1 MLSNIR
7 SCAAPL
13 AVAAFLVIA
22 NGLSGTAFAMELSSR
37 GITGTRLGAL
47 LAASHLGMLLGAA
60 AAAWLGGRLP
70 AKTLAFVGILASSL
84 ASLSLANSPDSL
96 WFVIRIIQGGGAI
109 WVFVAC
115 ESWLGAKPGHVRP
128 FGFALYMLV
137 NQVGLA
143 LGQLGVDPSSHGFS
157 SALILSAAI
166 YAAAIIFLP
175 RRNEAVQGPASV
187 TALPRVRLVSLRTLA
202 AAVASGVFVGTVLST
217 GPLFVAHSGHS
228 HVAGSFIACVVLAG
242 VLLQLPLARLC
253 GPYGNDCLTQWTAA
267 ALVFVGL
274 AAALATP
281 HSTLS
286 LHLVGAAMGA
296 FGFLL
301 YPLAAGRALAD
312 ALPHERQ
319 ATSGQLLLAYGAGA
333 TCAPSLVILF
343 GSSPRGLP
351 LIVALSGFIAWS
363 SVVGVAS
370 RSRVARAR

>member
-1 MLSNIR
+1 VLSSIR
-7 SCAAPL
+7 TCAAPL

-60 AAAWLGGRLP
+60 VAAWLGSRVP
-70 AKTLAFVGILASSL
+70 ARSLAFVGALAASL
-84 ASLSLANSPDSL
+84 ASLSLAHSPDSL

-137 NQVGLA
+137 NQLGLA
-143 LGQLGVDPSSHGFS
+143 LGQLGVDSSNGGFT

-166 YAAAIIFLP
+166 YATGLLFLP
-175 RRNEAVQGPASV
+175 RRDDALVPVSDA
-187 TALPRVRLVSLRTLA
+187 ALPRVRIASSRILA
-202 AAVASGVFVGTVLST
+202 AAVASGVFVGAVLST
-217 GPLFVAHSGHS
+217 GPLFVAQSGHS
-228 HVAGSFIACVVLAG
+228 HVAGSFIACVVMAG
-242 VLLQLPLARLC
+242 VLLQLPLARLS
-253 GPYGNDCLTQWTAA
+253 GPYGSDCLTLWSAA

-274 AAALATP
+274 AAAFATP
-281 HSTLS
+281 QSSLS
-286 LHLVGAAMGA
+286 LHIVGSAMGA

-319 ATSGQLLLAYGAGA
+319 GTSGQLLLAYGAGA

-343 GSSPRGLP
+343 GSSPRGFP
-351 LIVALSGFIAWS
+351 LVVALSGLIAWGS
-363 SVVGVAS
+363 AVGVAS
-370 RSRVARAR
+370 RRRVAPAR